1 MSTVYGIKGNDTL
14 YAKIVDDDYQLLDNE
29 TFNQPENGICKP
41 FLFDSVQK
49 TITGMSQ
56 EDFEKKYSSKDKT
69 SEELISDLT
78 QQLAVAQINQ
88 AKTNASLLQQN
99 AELIKQV
106 ADLQSEKETTNG

>member
-1 MSTVYGIKGNDTL
+1 MSIVYGIKGNDTL

-29 TFNQPENGICKP
+29 TFNQPEDGICKP

-49 TITGMSQ
+49 TIIGISQ
-56 EDFEKKYSSKDKT
+56 EDFEKKHSSKDKT

-78 QQLAVAQINQ
+78 KQLAVAQINQ
-88 AKTNASLLQQN
+88 AKTNTRLLQQN

-106 ADLQSEKETTNG
+106 AYLQLKKETTHG

>member
-1 MSTVYGIKGNDTL
+1 MTTVYGLIGTDVL
-14 YAKIVDDDYQLLDNE
+14 YAKTVEDGYVLGDNE
-29 TFNQPENGICKP
+29 TFNQPEDGICKP

-49 TITGMSQ
+49 TITGISQ

-69 SEELISDLT
+69 SEELISNLT